1 MAKKYGINNSIV
13 NRTQIGTPYPG
24 RDLEKKLIGKW
35 PLKNLANFFEINEKK
50 MVYNL
55 LNIKDNEQLIW
66 CFLSSEMF
74 LRMFFKNETIES
86 IQEELKK
93 AIR

>member
-1 MAKKYGINNSIV
+1 
-13 NRTQIGTPYPG
+13 
-24 RDLEKKLIGKW
+24 
-35 PLKNLANFFEINEKK
+35 

-66 CFLSSEMF
+66 CFLSSEIF
-74 LRMFFKNETIES
+74 LRIFFKNETVES